1 MQRRAFFLLLFILFA
16 GKIVAQDQTVDVE
29 LNYESPK
36 KYVVENISIEG
47 VKYLDPDLYIGVT
60 GIAKGDTVTLPGDV
74 FARAVKKLWEQDLF
88 GDVKIRV
95 AKVEGDKIWLKVDLL
110 EKPRLYNWDFKGAK
124 KSEVT
129 DLNDKLKLKR
139 GTTITEFML
148 STTKDLI
155 KKYYINKGYLNV
167 DVNIT
172 QKPDTVVQNTEHLLI
187 AINKNKK
194 VKIKDIVF
202 DGNNNYTDERLRRV
216 FKKTHRRDWN
226 IFNVSKFIK
235 SDYENDKK
243 ELVSFYEQKGYR
255 DAKIVNDSVYKVSD
269 DRIGIT
275 IRLEEG
281 HRYYFRSINWIGN
294 TKNTAEELNTLL
306 KIKKG
311 DYYDKVALDKR
322 LNTDE
327 ESVANIYQN
336 QGYLFFNATP
346 IEVKVENDSVDIEI
360 RVNEGKPATISYV
373 KIAGNDR
380 TNEHVIRRELQTKP
394 GDLYRRDNIVNTIR
408 YLGQLGHFDAEK
420 LGEGI
425 QMDPNQQESTVGIT
439 YTVSEKSNDQL
450 ELSGGWGGNMFVGSI
465 GLRFN
470 NFSARRI
477 FDKGAWRPIPTGDSQ
492 SLSLR
497 AQTNGSYYKAF
508 SASFTE
514 PWLGGKKPQSFSV
527 SLYYQ
532 VMNNSS
538 YYYQAGDEY
547 FKVIGG
553 SIGLGRRL
561 NWPDNW
567 FTLSTAISAEV
578 YNLKDWN
585 GFIISNGTSTNLNF
599 STALSRNSTN
609 NPIYPRGGSEVSLS
623 LKATFPYSLVNGKD
637 YSLYNEETKT
647 GMTDKERYRWVEYY
661 KVGFKGTF
669 YQSIFKDL
677 VLAVKG
683 QFGYLG
689 MYNSKVGYSPFENYV
704 VGGDGLSGYAMYG
717 TETIGLRGYENE
729 KVTPVYVYRKSVQST
744 TILNKAN
751 VYDKFSAELRYPI
764 TLTPQSSIYV
774 LGFFE
779 AGNAWQDIKSFNPFQ
794 VVRSAGVGA
803 RIFLPMIGMLGID
816 WAYGFDDIPHAPG
829 SGGSNFHFVIGMP
842 TN

>member
-1 MQRRAFFLLLFILFA
+1 MFLLFVGKLF
-16 GKIVAQDQTVDVE
+16 AQDQTVDVE
-29 LNYESPK
+29 LNYEKPK
-36 KYVVENISIEG
+36 KYVVEDISIEG
-47 VKYLDPDLYIGVT
+47 IKYLDPDLYIGVT

-95 AKVEGDKIWLKVDLL
+95 AKVEGDKIWLKVDLV
-110 EKPRLYNWDFKGAK
+110 EKPRLYKWEFTGAK

-148 STTKDLI
+148 TTTTDLV
-155 KKYYINKGYLNV
+155 KKYYVNKGFLNV

-172 QKPDTVVQNTEHLLI
+172 QKADTVVQNTEHLT
-187 AINKNKK
+187 INVKKNKK
-194 VKIKDIVF
+194 VKIKDIIF
-202 DGNNNYTDERLRRV
+202 EGNTNYTDDRLRRV
-216 FKKTHRRDWN
+216 LKKTHRRDWN

-235 SDYENDKK
+235 SDYESDKK
-243 ELVSFYEQKGYR
+243 DLIDFYEQKGYR
-255 DAKIVNDSVYKVSD
+255 DAKIVSDSVYKVSE
-269 DRIGIT
+269 DRIAIK
-275 IRLEEG
+275 LMVDEG
-281 HRYYFRSINWIGN
+281 RRYYFRSLSWVGN
-294 TKNTAEELNTLL
+294 TKNTPEELGTLL

-311 DYYDKVALDKR
+311 DYYDRVALDKR

-327 ESVANIYQN
+327 ESVSSIYQN

-346 IEVKVENDSVDIEI
+346 IEVKVDNDSVDVEI
-360 RVNEGKPATISYV
+360 RINEGKPATISYIS
-373 KIAGNDR
+373 IAGNDR
-380 TNEHVIRRELQTKP
+380 TNEHVIRREILTKP
-394 GDLYRRDNIVNTIR
+394 GDLYRKDNVVNTIR

-425 QMDPNQQESTVGIT
+425 QMDPNQQESTVGIK
-439 YTVSEKSNDQL
+439 YTVNEKSNDQL
-450 ELSGGWGGNMFVGSI
+450 ELSGGWGGNMFVGSV

-477 FDKGAWRPIPTGDSQ
+477 FEKGAWRPIPTGDSQ

-497 AQTNGSYYKAF
+497 AQTNGSYYKQF

-514 PWLGGKKPQSFSV
+514 PWLGGKKPQSLSV
-527 SLYYQ
+527 SLFYQ
-532 VMNNSS
+532 VQNNS
-538 YYYQAGDEY
+538 YYIYQGGDKS

-553 SIGLGRRL
+553 SVGLGRRL
-561 NWPDNW
+561 NWPDNF
-567 FTLSTAISAEV
+567 FTLSTAVNAEI
-578 YNLKDWN
+578 YKLKAWDS
-585 GFIISNGTSTNLNF
+585 FIITDGTSSNLSF

-637 YSLYNEETKT
+637 YSDKG
-647 GMTDKERYRWVEYY
+647 GMTDQERYRWIEYY

-669 YQSIFKDL
+669 YQNIFKDL

-689 MYNSKVGYSPFENYV
+689 MYNSKVGHSPFEGFV

-729 KVTPVYVYRKSVQST
+729 SVTPKYFYRGKQAR
-744 TILNKAN
+744 NAN

-774 LGFFE
+774 LTFFE
-779 AGNAWQDIKSFNPFQ
+779 AGNAWQDIKVFNPFQ
-794 VVRSAGVGA
+794 MVRSAGVGA

-816 WAYGFDDIPHAPG
+816 WAYGFDDIPQSPG

>member
-1 MQRRAFFLLLFILFA
+1 MHTRAFFLLFFLLFA
-16 GKIVAQDQTVDVE
+16 GKLFAQDQTVDIE
-29 LNYESPK
+29 LNYEKPK
-36 KYVVENISIEG
+36 KYVVEDISIDG
-47 VKYLDPDLYIGVT
+47 IKYLDPDLYIGVT

-95 AKVEGDKIWLKVDLL
+95 AKIEGDKIWLKVDLV
-110 EKPRLYNWDFKGAK
+110 EKPRLYKWEFTGAK

-148 STTKDLI
+148 TTTTDLV
-155 KKYYINKGYLNV
+155 KKYYVNKGFLNV
-167 DVNIT
+167 DVNIS
-172 QKPDTVVQNTEHLLI
+172 QKADTVVQNTEHLT
-187 AINKNKK
+187 INVKKNKK
-194 VKIKDIVF
+194 VKIKDIIF
-202 DGNNNYTDERLRRV
+202 EGNTNYTDDRLRRV
-216 FKKTHRRDWN
+216 LKKTHRRDWN

-235 SDYENDKK
+235 SDYESDKK
-243 ELVSFYEQKGYR
+243 DLIDFYEQKGYR
-255 DAKIVNDSVYKVSD
+255 DAKIVSDSVYKVSA
-269 DRIGIT
+269 DRIAIKF
-275 IRLEEG
+275 RVDEG
-281 HRYYFRSINWIGN
+281 RRYYFRSLNWVGN
-294 TKNTAEELNTLL
+294 TKNTPEELATLL

-311 DYYDKVALDKR
+311 DYYDRVALDKR

-327 ESVANIYQN
+327 ESVSSIYQN

-346 IEVKVENDSVDIEI
+346 IEVKVDNDSVDVEI
-360 RVNEGKPATISYV
+360 RINEGKPATISYIS
-373 KIAGNDR
+373 IAGNDR
-380 TNEHVIRRELQTKP
+380 TNEHVIRREILTKP
-394 GDLYRRDNIVNTIR
+394 GDLYRKDNVVNTIR

-425 QMDPNQQESTVGIT
+425 QMDPNQQESTVGIK
-439 YTVSEKSNDQL
+439 YTVNEKSNDQL
-450 ELSGGWGGNMFVGSI
+450 ELSGGWGGNMFVGSV

-477 FDKGAWRPIPTGDSQ
+477 FEKGAWRPIPTGDSQ

-497 AQTNGSYYKAF
+497 AQTNGSYYKQF

-514 PWLGGKKPQSFSV
+514 PWLGGKKPQSLSV
-527 SLYYQ
+527 SLFYQ
-532 VMNNSS
+532 VQNNSS
-538 YYYQAGDEY
+538 YIYQGGDKS

-553 SIGLGRRL
+553 SVGLGRRL
-561 NWPDNW
+561 NWPDNF
-567 FTLSTAISAEV
+567 FTLSTSVNAEI
-578 YNLKDWN
+578 YKLKAWDS
-585 GFIISNGTSTNLNF
+585 FIITDGTSTNLSF

-637 YSLYNEETKT
+637 YSEKG
-647 GMTDKERYRWVEYY
+647 GMTPQDRYRWIEYY

-669 YQSIFKDL
+669 YQNIFKDL
-677 VLAVKG
+677 VLSLKG

-689 MYNSKVGYSPFENYV
+689 MYNSKVGYSPFEGFV

-729 KVTPVYVYRKSVQST
+729 SVTPSYYYRGKSAR
-744 TILNKAN
+744 NAN
-751 VYDKFSAELRYPI
+751 VYDKFCAELRYPI

-774 LGFFE
+774 LTFFE
-779 AGNAWQDIKSFNPFQ
+779 AGNAWQDIKIFNPFQ
-794 VVRSAGVGA
+794 MVRSAGVGA

-816 WAYGFDDIPHAPG
+816 WAYGFDQIPGSPG